1 MPPDPVAFEGALNG
15 QGPNLG
21 QGLRE
26 PPPKAP
32 GIVTHPLG
40 GSTTTSVN
48 THGLRPA
55 RMKRWRLLSLA
66 MVWPKV
72 AARNSLALS

>member
-15 QGPNLG
+15 RGPNLG

-32 GIVTHPLG
+32 GIVTPLG
-40 GSTTTSVN
+40 GSTTASVN
-48 THGLRPA
+48 THGLGPILTGPLA
-55 RMKRWRLLSLA
+55 PDPGGSNRLLNE
-66 MVWPKV
+66 VDWV
-72 AARNSLALS
+72 

>member
-15 QGPNLG
+15 RGPNLG

-32 GIVTHPLG
+32 GIVTPLG
-40 GSTTTSVN
+40 GSTTASVN
-48 THGLRPA
+48 THGLGAAGADEAMTGPEPCDG
-55 RMKRWRLLSLA
+55 LA
-66 MVWPKV
+66 EGGG
-72 AARNSLALS
+72 AEL